1 MGLFLLCFLPF
12 DFWGKGFNF
21 PLEIR
26 DVRKRQ
32 AVGAFPF
39 DFLLTLSLNHVGI
52 RSGCGNATPCFQS
65 GEERREPTSNPR
77 FFSKARVA
85 KEIYSLTIST

>member
-1 MGLFLLCFLPF
+1 MKTRINFHLKSRYYFLTFRRRSGDVEAAVGWLISTLFSPLN
-12 DFWGKGFNF
+12 FWGKSFNF

-39 DFLLTLSLNHVGI
+39 DFLLTPGLNHVGI
-52 RSGCGNATPCFQS
+52 RSG
-65 GEERREPTSNPR
+65 
-77 FFSKARVA
+77 
-85 KEIYSLTIST
+85 